1 MDFAQAFKIANSI
14 ALVSW
19 ILLAVLPRHDWLLR
33 GLRYG
38 IISGFAIVYSVVV
51 ARFFFQIEDG
61 GFNTLQQVK
70 NLMAA
75 DAGAFAGWVHYLAFD
90 LFVGLWIAETAD
102 RLRLHRVLQIP
113 ILLGTFMFGPFGLLL
128 FYCVHGLMRW
138 RSGEVSSSEKPS
150 N

>member
-1 MDFAQAFKIANSI
+1 M
-14 ALVSW
+14 
-19 ILLAVLPRHDWLLR
+19 PRHDWLLR

-38 IISGFAIVYSVVV
+38 IITAFAIVYSLVV
-51 ARFFFQIEDG
+51 AMFFFKIEDG

-90 LFVGLWIAETAD
+90 LFVGLWIAENAD
-102 RLRLHRVLQIP
+102 RMKIHRLLQLP
-113 ILLGTFMFGPFGLLL
+113 ILFATFMFGPLGLLI
-128 FYCVHGLMRW
+128 FYCVQAFMRD
-138 RSGEVSSSEKPS
+138 RNRITE